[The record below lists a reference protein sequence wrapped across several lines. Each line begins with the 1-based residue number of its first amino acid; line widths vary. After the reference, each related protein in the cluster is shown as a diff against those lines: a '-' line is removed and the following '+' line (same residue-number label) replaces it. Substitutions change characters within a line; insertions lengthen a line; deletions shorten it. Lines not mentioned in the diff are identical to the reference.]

1 MLMHIFE
8 VGVGMTFS
16 GGIIDLTLF
25 GIIQGN
31 AKTNWIWVVIVGI
44 GYFIAYYLLF
54 RFLIVKLDLK
64 TPGRD
69 DSDEVKLYRRSDVE
83 ARKVATKTEGTE
95 VDELSEAICK
105 GLGGKKNISDVDC
118 CATRLRCTV
127 YKAELVSDEIL
138 KATGASGVVHKGNG
152 VQIIYGPRVTV
163 IKSKL
168 EDYLE
173 TAPNEEYLEENHA
186 EAQAEA
192 TTVQE
197 STEIEK
203 TITIYSPV
211 NGMSAD
217 LSTAPDEAFAG
228 RMMGDGAVVTPTDE
242 TVYAPQDGE
251 VCFVFE
257 TKHAIGFQTES
268 GVSMLLHMG
277 IDTVKLNG
285 EGFKVFVENGQRVKK
300 GELLM
305 ELDLAYLNEHAPSMA
320 SPILCTELDDKQKVR
335 LLADGPVRAGDPL
348 LAIDFYK

>member
-1 MLMHIFE
+1 
-8 VGVGMTFS
+8 
-16 GGIIDLTLF
+16 
-25 GIIQGN
+25 
-31 AKTNWIWVVIVGI
+31 
-44 GYFIAYYLLF
+44 
-54 RFLIVKLDLK
+54 
-64 TPGRD
+64 
-69 DSDEVKLYRRSDVE
+69 
-83 ARKVATKTEGTE
+83 
-95 VDELSEAICK
+95 
-105 GLGGKKNISDVDC
+105 
-118 CATRLRCTV
+118 
-127 YKAELVSDEIL
+127 
-138 KATGASGVVHKGNG
+138 
-152 VQIIYGPRVTV
+152 
-163 IKSKL
+163 
-168 EDYLE
+168 
-173 TAPNEEYLEENHA
+173 
-186 EAQAEA
+186 
-192 TTVQE
+192 
-197 STEIEK
+197 
-203 TITIYSPV
+203 
-211 NGMSAD
+211 MSAD

-300 GELLM
+300 GEPLM